1 MPQKIYLGSD
11 HAAFEAK
18 QSLIEWLNTLDYE
31 VIDLGTKTPERCN
44 YPDYARLVSREIQND
59 SHAVGIILCGSGV
72 GVSMVAN
79 RFQNV
84 RAAVCHDAQQATLS
98 RQHNNANVLCLG
110 ARVTDEDAHRTI
122 TQAWL
127 EAQFEGGRHAERVAL
142 FDDLGVKA

>member
-18 QSLIEWLNTLDYE
+18 DSLIEWLNTLDYE

-44 YPDYARLVSREIQND
+44 YPDYARLVAREIQND
-59 SHAVGIILCGSGV
+59 PHALGIILCGSGV

-84 RAAVCHDAQQATLS
+84 RAAVCHDDQQATLS
-98 RQHNNANVLCLG
+98 REHNNANVLCLG
-110 ARVTDEDAHRTI
+110 ARVTDKTAHRTI